1 MLKFTRLAA
10 PISLF
15 LLTLTTACST
25 SKLSQNISSELNAV
39 STKFKTPEQKLALAK
54 HLKKVGAKEYGT
66 FWCPT
71 CTRQKEMFGE
81 QAFSQIDYIE
91 CDPNGKNARPDLCQK
106 ANISVF
112 PTWQINGKLYPYV
125 PSLDQLAQLSGYQ
138 GDRQAPQQSAT
149 RN

>member
-1 MLKFTRLAA
+1 MLKSTKLAI

-15 LLTLTTACST
+15 LLTVTTACSV
-25 SKLSQNISSELNAV
+25 SKVSQKVSSGWNAV
-39 STKFKTPEQKLALAK
+39 STEFKTPEQKMALAK
-54 HLKKVGAKEYGT
+54 HLKKIGAKEYGT

-81 QAFSQIDYIE
+81 QAYSQVDYIE

-125 PSLDQLAQLSGYQ
+125 PSLDKLAELSGYK
-138 GDRQAPQQSAT
+138 GDRVSPQPSAT
-149 RN
+149 PN